1 MKKVKVGINGFGRI
15 GRQLTKL
22 IIERDEIDIVSIN
35 DLANIES
42 CAHLFKYDSSYG
54 IHKGSVEID
63 GDDLVLNNK
72 RIKKFTERDPA
83 QIEWDSL
90 GVEIVIES
98 TGIFTKKEQAEK
110 HLSGTTKKVI
120 ISAPASDEDLT
131 IVLGVNEDQYDPII
145 HHVVSNASCTTNC
158 VAPMVKILNDNFGVK
173 YALMSTIHSFT
184 NDQSVLDQPHSDLRR
199 SRTASSNIIPTTTGA
214 AKAVVQ
220 VIPEMKGKIDGM
232 AYRVPTPSVSVTDLT
247 VLLEKE
253 TDATAINQSF
263 ESASKNSF
271 KGLLEYS
278 DLPLVS
284 QDFKGN
290 SHSVIIDSLSTIQV
304 EKNFF
309 KIVGWYDN
317 EWGYANRTCD
327 LLSLISSKLA

>member
-83 QIEWDSL
+83 QIQWDSM

-263 ESASKNSF
+263 ESASKKSF

>member
-1 MKKVKVGINGFGRI
+1 MKKVKVGMNGFGRI

-83 QIEWDSL
+83 QIEWDSM

-120 ISAPASDEDLT
+120 ISAPATDEDLT

-263 ESASKNSF
+263 ESASKKSF

>member
-83 QIEWDSL
+83 QIEWDSM

-263 ESASKNSF
+263 ESASKKSF

>member
-22 IIERDEIDIVSIN
+22 IMERDEIDIVSIN

-83 QIEWDSL
+83 QIEWDSM

-263 ESASKNSF
+263 ESASKKSF

>member
-83 QIEWDSL
+83 QIEWDSM

-199 SRTASSNIIPTTTGA
+199 PRTASSNIIPTTTGA

-253 TDATAINQSF
+253 TDANTINQSF
-263 ESASKNSF
+263 ESASKKSF

>member
-83 QIEWDSL
+83 QIEWDSM

>member
-42 CAHLFKYDSSYG
+42 SAHLFKYDSSYG

-83 QIEWDSL
+83 QIEWDSM

-120 ISAPASDEDLT
+120 ISAPATDEDLT

-263 ESASKNSF
+263 ESASKKSF